1 MLALKGP
8 VEKVD
13 LATNSISVLGRQ
25 LAVPASSNLAE
36 KIGSALAAGN
46 MVEISIFGQ
55 VDASGRLQRASATIT
70 EGEYVAGAS
79 KVVISGKISS
89 INSAVATAVVN
100 GVVVDYSSALA
111 GRIPKLSVGD
121 VVTFVGTLP
130 QAGQQMLASTVV
142 KRGK

>member
-1 MLALKGP
+1 
-8 VEKVD
+8 
-13 LATNSISVLGRQ
+13 
-25 LAVPASSNLAE
+25 
-36 KIGSALAAGN
+36 

-70 EGEYVAGAS
+70 EGQYVAGAS

-111 GRIPKLSVGD
+111 GRMPKLSVGD

-130 QAGQQMLASTVV
+130 QEDQHMLASSFV